1 MRKLL
6 QILIAA
12 CVLTGCATAKYSIV
26 AGEYGWDKQGENG
39 AVGSKYSSETMYKV
53 NTKTG
58 ESWRMTF
65 KKNKGYYWESIN
77 HLNVEPIEK

>member
-1 MRKLL
+1 MKKLL

-12 CVLTGCATAKYSIV
+12 YFLTGCATAKYSIV
-26 AGEYGWDKQGENG
+26 AGEYGWDNQGKNG
-39 AVGSKYSSETMYKV
+39 AVGSKYFSETMYKI

-65 KKNKGYYWESIN
+65 EKSQGYYWELIN
-77 HLNVEPIEK
+77 HLNVNLIEK